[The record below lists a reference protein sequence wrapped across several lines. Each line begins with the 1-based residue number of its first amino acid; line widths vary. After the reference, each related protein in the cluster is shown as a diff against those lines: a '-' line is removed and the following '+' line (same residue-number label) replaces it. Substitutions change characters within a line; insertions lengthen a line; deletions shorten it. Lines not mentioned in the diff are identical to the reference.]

1 MQTAM
6 VNLVRP
12 VNHDGKCETKT
23 RLLLDCVA
31 QRSYISEELVK
42 KMNLKPINKN
52 LLIVYTFGTT
62 KPKNIESPVVELGI
76 LLNNGFT
83 INIKANVVPN
93 VTGSFERKPVNNKSI
108 KEILRKYE
116 LADTLRS
123 SCEKCDIDL
132 LIGNDS
138 YADIVSMR
146 RITLKDGL
154 YLLVSKLGWIFSCRT
169 QSEDSSAPETH
180 WQH

>member
-1 MQTAM
+1 M
-6 VNLVRP
+6 
-12 VNHDGKCETKT
+12 
-23 RLLLDCVA
+23 
-31 QRSYISEELVK
+31 
-42 KMNLKPINKN
+42 
-52 LLIVYTFGTT
+52 
-62 KPKNIESPVVELGI
+62 
-76 LLNNGFT
+76 
-83 INIKANVVPN
+83 
-93 VTGSFERKPVNNKSI
+93 
-108 KEILRKYE
+108 RKYE

-132 LIGNDS
+132 LIGNDY